1 MSDTGGGVRPPAE
14 LGRKVCMWS
23 CIFLFLVEAQLF
35 RSLLQTAL
43 SPIIHP
49 SKYYG
54 TTAGS

>member
-14 LGRKVCMWS
+14 LGRKVCTPS
-23 CIFLFLVEAQLF
+23 CISLLVEAQLF